1 MLILRQDP
9 SRHQHTLGTRTIVG
23 RSLAADL
30 VVPGDDISLEHCTLW
45 WDGNGWKIRDL
56 ASRNG
61 TFVDGERLAPGKS
74 TPITTGQ
81 RVAFGGHDP
90 WEVTSAAPP
99 VPAARALLNNTWVQ
113 AEDDL
118 LVLPGPD
125 APILTIYSDIDGN
138 WQAEGPEKKQVVED
152 LQLVEAGGS
161 VWRLYLP
168 ATTAGTVA
176 RVMRPTL
183 EVMAFEFSV
192 SRDEE
197 HVELVATGMG
207 ERIDLKAR
215 AHNYTLLLLARAR
228 MKDAEDTSLPSA
240 SHGWLYQ
247 DDLCKMLGVD
257 DAKLNLFVFR
267 ARKQVAAAG
276 IEGSAGIVERRVSTR
291 QLRLGVGEVTI
302 KNI

>member
-1 MLILRQDP
+1 MLILSQDKTRQR
-9 SRHQHTLGTRTIVG
+9 SVLGTRTLIG

-30 VVPGDDISLEHCTLW
+30 HLSGEDISLEHATLW
-45 WDGNGWKIRDL
+45 WDGQGWKIRDL

-61 TFVDGERLAPGKS
+61 TLVDGQRLSPGKT
-74 TPITTGQ
+74 TPVGAGQ
-81 RVAFGGHDP
+81 KLTFGAHDS
-90 WEVTSAAPP
+90 WAVDSADAP
-99 VPAARALLNNTWVQ
+99 VPAARALMTNEWVQ
-113 AEDDL
+113 AEDEL
-118 LVLPGPD
+118 LVLPTQES
-125 APILTIYSDIDGN
+125 PILTIYVDIDGH
-138 WQAEGPEKKQVVED
+138 WQAEGPAEMNRVQD
-152 LQLVEAGGS
+152 LQLVEAAGQ

-215 AHNYTLLLLARAR
+215 AHNYALLLLARAR
-228 MKDAEDTSLPSA
+228 LKDGEDTSLPPA

-267 ARKQVAAAG
+267 ARKQVAASG

-291 QLRLGVGEVTI
+291 QLRLGVADVTI
-302 KNI
+302 KHI